1 MGAASRRRP
10 EGGGITRLERSYLSD
25 FRQEET
31 PYTNKCIRNV
41 FLDGEG
47 RLWLDYCGLERLVNG
62 ISVFQFDGYEF
73 HPVEF
78 FSPKSSG
85 WNG

>member
-1 MGAASRRRP
+1 MPGSRIMVRVHFWPLLLAILWALPPAGAQEAAEWP
-10 EGGGITRLERSYLSD
+10 KLERSYLSD

-62 ISVFQFDGYEF
+62 I
-73 HPVEF
+73 
-78 FSPKSSG
+78 
-85 WNG
+85 